1 MSRQT
6 LRLINL
12 VITILSVAVT
22 ILMAVA
28 SVAAKV

>member
-1 MSRQT
+1 MSRRT
-6 LRLINL
+6 LCIINM

-28 SVAAKV
+28 SVAAKG